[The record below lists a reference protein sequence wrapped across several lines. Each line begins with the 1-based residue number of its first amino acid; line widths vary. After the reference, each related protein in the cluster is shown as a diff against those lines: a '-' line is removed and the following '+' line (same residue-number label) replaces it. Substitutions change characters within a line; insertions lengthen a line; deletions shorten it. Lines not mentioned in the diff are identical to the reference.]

1 MITDEFHHALVGEAE
16 AFAMIAV
23 CRAWMTLSMPIVLLD
38 IPFDTVTD
46 HRTARRHRTAAR
58 LGPESIRS
66 KSKLLRPSRIGL
78 GVEPWTELQVA
89 DAGDIGV
96 TPFDTTE
103 AVGQIETAVRSLYDK
118 ADSIIKLGG
127 GHAIAFP
134 SCSLRTQRTSVAL
147 V

>member
-1 MITDEFHHALVGEAE
+1 M
-16 AFAMIAV
+16 
-23 CRAWMTLSMPIVLLD
+23 
-38 IPFDTVTD
+38 
-46 HRTARRHRTAAR
+46 
-58 LGPESIRS
+58 
-66 KSKLLRPSRIGL
+66 
-78 GVEPWTELQVA
+78 A
-89 DAGDIGV
+89 DADDIGV
-96 TPFDTTE
+96 TPFDTTEAVDTAE